1 MHPIESKAGFPI
13 LGIGTSE
20 ELNPQSALTIR
31 FGLFSYLNG
40 CSRRNPIAIYA
51 TYATARMMHPIEM
64 WEGQAGRARA
74 FGELAERSP
83 PLPLSQ
89 IDGSRHE
96 GPFASCDR
104 LLFFLLSIIIIYV
117 FAVYLCR
124 HKVYIMLRAASHTR
138 LVILPLNGLVSYS
151 LHVPNC
157 H

>member
-1 MHPIESKAGFPI
+1 MGALGDCQSRFDIIREDIMHPIEIRQVSPFLGGKGF
-13 LGIGTSE
+13 GVWRACRS
-20 ELNPQSALTIR
+20 IR

-51 TYATARMMHPIEM
+51 TYATARILCTLSKM
-64 WEGQAGRARA
+64 WEGQAGSARA
-74 FGELAERSP
+74 FRESAERSL

-117 FAVYLCR
+117 RRV
-124 HKVYIMLRAASHTR
+124 
-138 LVILPLNGLVSYS
+138 PLQA
-151 LHVPNC
+151 
-157 H
+157 